1 MLGRQRAMAEQHLTM
16 LTQNAKLTQ
25 EIARLTTELHT
36 AVCGDGGRDG

>member
-1 MLGRQRAMAEQHLTM
+1 MLGRQRAMAETM
-16 LTQNAKLTQ
+16 LTQNTKLTQ